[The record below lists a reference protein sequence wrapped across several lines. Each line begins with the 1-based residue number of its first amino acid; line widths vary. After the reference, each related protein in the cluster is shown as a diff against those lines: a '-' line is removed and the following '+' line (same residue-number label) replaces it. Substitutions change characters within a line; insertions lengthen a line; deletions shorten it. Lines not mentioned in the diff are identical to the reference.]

1 MKKKKYLA
9 GALAA
14 LMMVGCTD
22 ELDENTGGGSGEI
35 TGNSFV
41 KISLNLPSASG
52 IGTRAENDD
61 FNNGTED
68 EYAVNS
74 TMLIVF
80 KGASEATATVTE
92 VVDLELTSNDYGLV
106 GGTTDNITT
115 SADAT
120 VQITTQATA
129 GENLYGLVV
138 VNGTVSTTTSGNT
151 TSVTINGQRIS
162 KFTDLFNVQDNAILS
177 NYIGNNKNSFLMLN
191 APLLVEGKSVSSTM
205 AADDVMTLV
214 KLTPY
219 SEEDVQ
225 MAPATDI
232 WVERAVA
239 KVTVA
244 QGTFTQDTGSD
255 GELKD
260 KYYMDVDNEG
270 SIYNDDRAYLMGWY
284 LNVTNKSTKVGHDV
298 YGADLTSPAF
308 QTWVGY
314 TNATSGVTGNRFISA
329 DSRRVYW
336 GIDGN
341 YDGTNYSEEF
351 NIVTTTPDASLTPG
365 ENLFNSPV
373 YCFENTM
380 DYGQMEQDQ
389 TTGIVFE
396 MKYMFD
402 ANGDPETFFTMP
414 NSSQPNQ
421 SYYQTE
427 FIKAINTALETASA
441 GFKVKLKGE
450 LSSIE
455 GGYYMT
461 NEDMNRL
468 FAIDDSESGDE
479 AVILAE
485 GDELTAEQEAAILN
499 AVGGAINVYE
509 NGTTYYYAARIQHF
523 GDTYCD
529 VENGYVDDVSDYE
542 TSHLGR
548 YGVLRNNWYEIQV
561 SSISGPGMPERP
573 DPTPDPGEDPDPDDP
588 KEENYIKCNINVLS
602 WAVRKQNVE
611 L

>member
-1 MKKKKYLA
+1 MNKKKYLV

-22 ELDENTGGGSGEI
+22 DITENGGGGLEGI

-41 KISLNLPSASG
+41 KIALNLPTASG
-52 IGTRAENDD
+52 IGTRAENDIFD
-61 FNNGTED
+61 DGTAD
-68 EYAVNS
+68 EYAVTS
-74 TMLIVF
+74 TKLIIF
-80 KGASEATATVTE
+80 KGTGESDASVAE
-92 VVDLELTSNDYGLV
+92 VVDLGLTSDNYGLV
-106 GGTTDNITT
+106 GSNDDNITT

-120 VQITTQATA
+120 VQITTTTTD

-138 VNGTVSTTTSGNT
+138 VNGTVNSTTTDGT
-151 TSVTINGQRIS
+151 TSVTINGQSIS
-162 KFTDLFNVQDNAILS
+162 DFEDLFTVQENATLS
-177 NYIGNNKNSFLMLN
+177 NYIGTDKDNFLMLN
-191 APLLVEGKSVSSTM
+191 APLLVEGKSVSSSM
-205 AADDVMTLV
+205 QAGDVMTLV
-214 KLTPY
+214 ELTPY
-219 SEEDVQ
+219 PTYEEAA

-239 KVTVA
+239 KVTVG
-244 QGTFTQDTGSD
+244 QGTFTPSEATE
-255 GELKD
+255 GELVG
-260 KYYMDVDNEG
+260 KYYMDVDNDG

-298 YGADLTSPAF
+298 YGTGDSPAYL
-308 QTWVGY
+308 TWVSY
-314 TNATSGVTGNRFISA
+314 ANATDSETRNRFISA

-341 YDGTNYSEEF
+341 YDGQNYSEEF
-351 NIVTTTPDASLTPG
+351 NIVTQGNEPSNDLKPDG
-365 ENLFNSPV
+365 KLFDNPV

-380 DYGQMEQDQ
+380 NYDQMEQDQ

-402 ANGDPETFFTMP
+402 ANGEPETFFTMP
-414 NSSQPNQ
+414 NSSEPKK
-421 SYYQTE
+421 SYYQDA
-427 FIKAINTALETASA
+427 FIEAINTALGNASA

-455 GGYYMT
+455 GGYYTT
-461 NEDMNRL
+461 NADIEKL
-468 FAIDDSESGDE
+468 FDIDDSEGTSTF
-479 AVILAE
+479 VE
-485 GDELTAEQEAAILN
+485 GLTEEQAAAILN

-523 GDTYCD
+523 GDTYCE
-529 VENGYVDDVSDYE
+529 VENDYVDDASDYE
-542 TSHLGR
+542 AGHLGR
-548 YGVLRNNWYEIQV
+548 YGVLRNNWYEIV
-561 SSISGPGMPERP
+561 VNSISGPGMPERP
-573 DPTPDPGEDPDPDDP
+573 DPTPDPGDEPDPDDP

-602 WAVRKQNVE
+602 WAVRNQNVD